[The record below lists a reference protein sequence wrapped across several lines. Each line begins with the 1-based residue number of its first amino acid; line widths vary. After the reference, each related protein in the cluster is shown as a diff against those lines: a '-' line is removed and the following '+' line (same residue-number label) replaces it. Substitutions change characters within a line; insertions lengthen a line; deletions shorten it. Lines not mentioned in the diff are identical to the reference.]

1 MTFCNKFDKKYLFII
16 YFFLPPSSHWFSFL
30 SFFLPSHFISFLF
43 FLLLSPVI
51 RYYPLLF
58 FSLPFPFIFFLSILV
73 LSSHYYPFVLISLFF
88 SITHSYYFS
97 ARQLSFVQ
105 QEKATVEIQQSG
117 LSHCKWSC
125 LSD

>member
-1 MTFCNKFDKKYLFII
+1 MTFCNKFDKNYLFII

-73 LSSHYYPFVLISLFF
+73 LSSHYYLTFLIFILLFSFLFF
-88 SITHSYYFS
+88 FHNALLLLLCPSAIFRS
-97 ARQLSFVQ
+97 ARKGHCRDSAIRFVP
-105 QEKATVEIQQSG
+105 
-117 LSHCKWSC
+117 L
-125 LSD
+125 